1 MSSLQILQKPISMLD
16 GLYSL
21 NDLHKASG
29 GLEKHAT
36 YRFMRHSQTKELITE
51 IERTP
56 YMVDGQK
63 TNTFKSIRGGNN
75 QGTWVCKEL
84 VYAYAMWV
92 SAKFHLAVIRAFD
105 VLISKQVGL
114 TEKLTNLCREL
125 NTVDSGLTSAGRYL
139 CVAGKQVKPRLIQQI
154 NATANEMQ
162 PSLDF
167 GGDDHAS

>member
-1 MSSLQILQKPISMLD
+1 MNSLQILNKPISMLG

-21 NDLHKASG
+21 NDLHRVSG
-29 GLEKHAT
+29 GHEKHAT

-63 TNTFKSIRGGNN
+63 VDTYKTIRGGSN

-92 SAKFHLAVIRAFD
+92 SAKFHLMVIRAFD
-105 VLISKQVGL
+105 VLINEQVGL
-114 TEKLTNLCREL
+114 TEKLTNLSREL
-125 NTVDSGLTSAGRYL
+125 NTVDNGLTSAGRYL
-139 CVAGKQVKPRLIQQI
+139 CVAGKQIKPHLIQQI
-154 NATANEMQ
+154 NATVNEMQ

-167 GGDDHAS
+167 GGTA